1 MDNRTRLK
9 QSKPRS
15 RPPAM
20 IELILSPIAKQAMA
34 EPAFDRNKVEA
45 IKQAIQDGSYPVNA
59 RRIAESF
66 AAMEKLIG

>member
-1 MDNRTRLK
+1 
-9 QSKPRS
+9 
-15 RPPAM
+15 
-20 IELILSPIAKQAMA
+20 MA